1 MVNLRPVLYKD
12 FEDEKV
18 VEGINRIFREKRG
31 YAFKM
36 PKKGSPVVIQ
46 ISGGLDSI
54 AIWNILLA
62 KYRLHVY
69 PVHFFNRKK
78 MFIGEEESI
87 RHYSKVFKNLY
98 PTTFHEPKII
108 EASSTNKINRP
119 NINHINPKIILN
131 NLLFN
136 KKINK
141 YQVLLNYGDNPLY
154 ERFFNVYNYAQQLR
168 STVASGL
175 DTIIT
180 NFVAEDSTI
189 SRNSTRAVL
198 RSVNL
203 SLCLML
209 GDFSWQFTAPLEK
222 GSNFYYGKTQLIKY
236 AQVKGV
242 DLSYSWS
249 CMFRGERQCGE
260 CATCLIRR
268 EAFLKAHVKDKTI
281 YEPIK
286 KRKPLGIR
294 SYLKKTFANLFD
306 NFGKKTAGKA
316 VGGKVRLYE
325 QSFIAP
331 SKDVAWEEIEGK
343 VNLLHSK
350 TGEIDILNQSGS
362 LIWGYLS
369 QGKHNFGELQSML
382 SKKYGTKN
390 VRIKKD
396 LEKFLSKYINEGYL
410 TIS

>member
-12 FEDEKV
+12 FEDKKV

-69 PVHFFNRKK
+69 PVHFLNRKK
-78 MFIGEEESI
+78 MFLGEEESI

-108 EASSTNKINRP
+108 EAPSTNKINRP

-168 STVASGL
+168 ATVARDL

-189 SRNSTRAVL
+189 SRNSTLAVL

-222 GSNFYYGKTQLIKY
+222 GSSFYYGKTQLIKY

-242 DLSYSWS
+242 DLSDSWS
-249 CMFRGERQCGE
+249 CMFRGKRQCGE

-268 EAFLKAHVKDKTI
+268 EAFSKAHVKDRTI

-286 KRKPLGIR
+286 TRKPLGIR
-294 SYLKKTFANLFD
+294 SYIGKAFTKLVD
-306 NFGKKTAGKA
+306 RFGKNDAGKTKT
-316 VGGKVRLYE
+316 GNKRFSGRSL
-325 QSFIAP
+325 ITP
-331 SKDVAWEEIEGK
+331 SKDVVWEEIDGK

-350 TGEIDILNQSGS
+350 TGEIDILNHSGS
-362 LIWGYLS
+362 LIWKYLS
-369 QGKHNFGELQSML
+369 QGRYSFDELHSIL
-382 SKKYGTKN
+382 YKKYGTKN

-396 LEKFLSKYINEGYL
+396 LEKFLNKYINEGYL
-410 TIS
+410 TAS

>member
-12 FEDEKV
+12 FEDKKAL
-18 VEGINRIFREKRG
+18 EGINKIFNEKRG

-36 PKKGSPVVIQ
+36 PKRGSSVIIQ

-54 AIWNILLA
+54 TIWNILLA
-62 KYRLHVY
+62 KYHLHVY
-69 PVHFFNRKK
+69 PVHFLNRKK
-78 MFIGEEESI
+78 TFLGEEESV
-87 RHYSKVFKNLY
+87 RHYSRVFKNLY
-98 PTTFHEPKII
+98 PDKFHEPKII
-108 EASSTNKINRP
+108 EAPSTNRVNVP
-119 NINHINPKIILN
+119 NVNFINPKIILN

-168 STVASGL
+168 ATVARDL

-189 SRNSTRAVL
+189 SRNSTLAVL
-198 RSVNL
+198 RSINL

-222 GSNFYYGKTQLIKY
+222 GSGFYYGKTQLIKY
-236 AQVKGV
+236 AHTKGV
-242 DLSYSWS
+242 DLSHSWS
-249 CMFRGERQCGE
+249 CMFRGKRQCGE

-268 EAFLKAHVKDKTI
+268 EAFSKAHVKDRTM
-281 YEPIK
+281 YVPIR
-286 KRKPLGIR
+286 KRRSLGIR
-294 SYLKKTFANLFD
+294 SYIRKTLANLFEG
-306 NFGKKTAGKA
+306 FGKKTTRRIGSGN
-316 VGGKVRLYE
+316 VRFNGGSVIVL
-325 QSFIAP
+325 
-331 SKDVAWEEIEGK
+331 SKDVAWEEIDGK

-362 LIWGYLS
+362 LIWEYLS
-369 QGKHNFGELQSML
+369 QGKYSFNELYSML

-390 VRIKKD
+390 APIKKD
-396 LEKFLSKYINEGYL
+396 LEKFIIKYIKEGYL
-410 TIS
+410 TVS